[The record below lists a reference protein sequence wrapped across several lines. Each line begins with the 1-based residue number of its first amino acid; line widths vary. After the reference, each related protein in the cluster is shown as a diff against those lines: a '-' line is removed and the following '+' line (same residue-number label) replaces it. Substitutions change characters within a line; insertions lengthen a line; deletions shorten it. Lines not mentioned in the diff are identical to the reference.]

1 MFQPLISGPASNFPG
16 KETWLDFNTLFNL
29 NMSELSASGDTNTD
43 ADGIRAAIHQ
53 NAELVESRIILCII
67 MQESSGNVGV
77 QTTGDDD
84 AGLMQAQGSP
94 GFPSQHG
101 LSQVRFRTCVI
112 QPIYGA
118 LLTILTYVQDQIT
131 SMVTAGTM
139 HFKGN
144 LEKLGNGDDAATIY
158 SALRMYN
165 SGNLNPNDLSDGEGA
180 TPSYVSDIAYRLQ
193 GRVDGDF
200 QRTEL

>member
-1 MFQPLISGPASNFPG
+1 MFQPLISGPASSFPA
-16 KETWLDFNTLFNL
+16 KETWLDFDTLFNL

-43 ADGIRAAIHQ
+43 VDGIRAAIHQ

-101 LSQVRFRTCVI
+101 LSQVRFRTGGI

-118 LLTILTYVQDQIT
+118 LLTMLTYVQDQIT

-144 LEKLGNGDDAATIY
+144 LEELGNGDDAATIY
-158 SALRMYN
+158 SALRLYN
-165 SGNLNPNDLSDGEGA
+165 SGKLNANDLSDGEGA